1 MYCLILLKTS
11 APHAQSP
18 FTEGENNCS
27 TDFYLKL
34 DCIRNIMYLLS
45 KPSTMNLHHNWIPT
59 HRPCNWRIDARI
71 PRWRWRHWNG
81 RGLTYG
87 WKVSRKLCCS
97 IGITAVSIP
106 RLVAESYIRDSN
118 EYKKKE
124 TWMLSWSTRSQ
135 RWRCLVMK
143 CEEQIWFAELFFS
156 IFVAASSA
164 AISPP
169 PPPVVCLEFFLLLTA
184 SLYIFVAF
192 GFGLGIP
199 V

>member
-1 MYCLILLKTS
+1 
-11 APHAQSP
+11 
-18 FTEGENNCS
+18 
-27 TDFYLKL
+27 
-34 DCIRNIMYLLS
+34 
-45 KPSTMNLHHNWIPT
+45 
-59 HRPCNWRIDARI
+59 
-71 PRWRWRHWNG
+71 
-81 RGLTYG
+81 
-87 WKVSRKLCCS
+87 
-97 IGITAVSIP
+97 
-106 RLVAESYIRDSN
+106 
-118 EYKKKE
+118 
-124 TWMLSWSTRSQ
+124 
-135 RWRCLVMK
+135 MK